1 MTTFTRNWPRL
12 GLALA
17 AFGLA
22 AAPLAAQVE
31 TIDPNNAIDGDLV
44 EQPGDQPV
52 YGDPAPTPSYTPPPR
67 ARRKPMPTSRNG
79 PSNRPNRLRAKRS
92 TAPVSTIPRPLTA
105 RTI

>member
-44 EQPGDQPV
+44 
-52 YGDPAPTPSYTPPPR
+52 ARLKSIR
-67 ARRKPMPTSRNG
+67 AD
-79 PSNRPNRLRAKRS
+79 LA
-92 TAPVSTIPRPLTA
+92 AALA
-105 RTI
+105 A